1 MTPVVDGQPALGL
14 PATDRGL
21 AYGDGVFRT
30 LVCRGGQLDWW
41 PWQLQRLKR
50 DCSALLLDCPTEGQ
64 WLAAIRLALAGEQ
77 NAVLK
82 LMVTRGSGQRGY
94 RFPEPASY
102 RWLVLPASLPDY
114 PARWTSDGVVVRV
127 CDIRLAHQPRLAGIK
142 HLNRLENVLARN
154 EWQDPQIQEGV
165 LLDSAGAVIEGTMSN
180 LLLLSAGRLVT
191 PSLQRCGVAG
201 VMRDLLLLQAP
212 RLGLQVEET
221 DVSLGHLLAA
231 EEVGLC
237 NSLIGV
243 WPVRQLGE
251 RRWQGFSR
259 LAALRGLLAGSLQ
272 GNSV

>member
-1 MTPVVDGQPALGL
+1 
-14 PATDRGL
+14 
-21 AYGDGVFRT
+21 
-30 LVCRGGQLDWW
+30 
-41 PWQLQRLKR
+41 
-50 DCSALLLDCPTEGQ
+50 
-64 WLAAIRLALAGEQ
+64 
-77 NAVLK
+77 
-82 LMVTRGSGQRGY
+82 
-94 RFPEPASY
+94 
-102 RWLVLPASLPDY
+102 
-114 PARWTSDGVVVRV
+114 
-127 CDIRLAHQPRLAGIK
+127 
-142 HLNRLENVLARN
+142 
-154 EWQDPQIQEGV
+154 
-165 LLDSAGAVIEGTMSN
+165 MSN

-272 GNSV
+272 GKSV